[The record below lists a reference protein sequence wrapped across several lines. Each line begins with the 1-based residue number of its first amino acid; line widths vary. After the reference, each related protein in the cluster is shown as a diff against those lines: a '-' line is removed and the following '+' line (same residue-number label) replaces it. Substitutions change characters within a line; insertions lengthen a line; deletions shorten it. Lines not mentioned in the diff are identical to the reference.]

1 MNVRMIDCVG
11 YIVPSSL
18 GYFEN
23 EAPRMVKTPWFE
35 GEVPFNMA
43 AEVGTQKVITE
54 HSTIG
59 IVITTDGSIDVYK
72 RQIIGGFFIHLYVFP
87 RTNVFKEAGIPAN
100 EAVTIEVQKNGY
112 SDVNSV
118 TDETSKDF
126 ILEKLSD
133 LRITKAYRY
142 EHNETDSPPSYIYTF
157 HTKESERFFSVRFY
171 DSGEKID
178 IIKYNAETKKLIG
191 FEYTVE
197 MCIRDSFHPVVIC
210 RRLIQRLITIA
221 RNSQSCPPVAI
232 IP

>member
-1 MNVRMIDCVG
+1 MGKKQVITVS
-11 YIVPSSL
+11 ILVL
-18 GYFEN
+18 LL
-23 EAPRMVKTPWFE
+23 
-35 GEVPFNMA
+35 
-43 AEVGTQKVITE
+43 VGT
-54 HSTIG
+54 
-59 IVITTDGSIDVYK
+59 
-72 RQIIGGFFIHLYVFP
+72 IIGGFFIHLYVFP

-197 MCIRDSFHPVVIC
+197 SFRKDDLEFFQTLIPAEYWKTPGPQATPLD
-210 RRLIQRLITIA
+210 RLSSSA
-221 RNSQSCPPVAI
+221 AKSPSPAKPPEAGDFATASK
-232 IP
+232 